1 MTPPTGRQLEI
12 TLLQER
18 SAGTFAKVY
27 LAEARGT
34 DNLSR
39 IVAVKVLK
47 EQWSESTEVLDR
59 TYDEARLLA
68 RLHHKNILRVEAL
81 TELEG
86 QPAIIM
92 EFVDGVDLK
101 QLIERLARRGERVP
115 PRTAYKIA
123 QDTAGALEAA
133 YFKVPYGRSEPL
145 QVVHRDVKPSNIMV
159 SVEGEVKVLD
169 FGTARSNYEGRLA
182 RTGALRFGSLK
193 YMSPERREGDRGDHT
208 ADVYALGLVLLELL
222 RGESLPLLPLD
233 ANEHDEALADI
244 LANLGPLGLPN
255 EQWDDSLRQTVAA
268 MCASQ
273 ASHRLNASQ
282 VVQLLRAF
290 AEQASGPSLD
300 SFAAN
305 AVGPITK
312 EIYGVEHQ
320 GPLTGTRLLVSVT
333 GVNDGPDQP
342 KSRASLVPEPPTGAP
357 RPGAS
362 LVPGANRPE
371 PQQKPPPPVE
381 ESYDDEAMPTVM
393 QGGSAVAEMRAAAA
407 EIAEQSPSWSAG
419 PSPAWQGGAAA
430 YPEAS
435 NNGGYEPDEP
445 PADDGSDDA
454 QPGKNRTLMLLGIAV
469 AVGLFLVLAV
479 GGAGLGLWWYTH
491 RDGATAGG
499 TTASTPD
506 AGATDAPTETPPA
519 AADGASY
526 KVSVKG
532 DDNAMFQWIKLSD
545 STGKQIFKGTP
556 SGEGSVPAGSYT
568 LAAKQ
573 VGREA
578 LKGTVVVS
586 GDLSLSCSADDQKQ
600 VKCTG
605 GGADLVLAP

>member
-1 MTPPTGRQLEI
+1 MNPPTGRQLEI

-47 EQWSESTEVLDR
+47 EQWSESSEILDR

-101 QLIERLARRGERVP
+101 QLIERLARRGERIP
-115 PRTAYKIA
+115 PRAAYKIA
-123 QDTAGALEAA
+123 QDAAGALEAS

-145 QVVHRDVKPSNIMV
+145 QVVHRDVKPSNIML

-208 ADVYALGLVLLELL
+208 TDVYALGLVLLEML

-233 ANEHDEALADI
+233 ANEHDEAVADI

-255 EQWDDSLRQTVAA
+255 EQWDDSLRQTIAA

-273 ASHRLNASQ
+273 PTHRLNASQ

-290 AEQASGPSLD
+290 AEQAGGPSLD

-305 AVGPITK
+305 TVAPITK
-312 EIYGVEHQ
+312 ELYGVEHQ
-320 GPLTGTRLLVSVT
+320 GPLTGTRLLVSIST
-333 GVNDGPDQP
+333 TNDGIDGP
-342 KSRASLVPEPPTGAP
+342 RGRGASLMPEPQTGAP

-362 LVPGANRPE
+362 LVPGAERVDE
-371 PQQKPPPPVE
+371 AYRAPQPVE

-393 QGGSAVAEMRAAAA
+393 QGGAAVAEMRAAAA
-407 EIAEQSPSWSAG
+407 EIAERGQAP
-419 PSPAWQGGAAA
+419 QD
-430 YPEAS
+430 
-435 NNGGYEPDEP
+435 NGGYGGYSDAAYGQPYAEAQQPYDAGDEDEA
-445 PADDGSDDA
+445 PA
-454 QPGKNRTLMLLGIAV
+454 PNRKRTLVLLAV
-469 AVGLFLVLAV
+469 AAMVGLFLVLAV
-479 GGAGLGLWWYTH
+479 AGVGVGLWWYSQ
-491 RDGATAGG
+491 RDGGELAQTGEPTPATADPSSSNVS
-499 TTASTPD
+499 TPNNPPTAS
-506 AGATDAPTETPPA
+506 GATYT
-519 AADGASY
+519 
-526 KVSVKG
+526 VSVSG
-532 DDNAMFQWIKLSD
+532 DDLFQWIKLSD
-545 STGKQIFKGTP
+545 ASGQQVFKGTP
-556 SGEGSVPAGSYT
+556 SGKGEVPAGAYT

-573 VGREA
+573 AGREA
-578 LKGTVVVS
+578 LKATVQVD
-586 GDLSLSCSADDQKQ
+586 GDLDLTCTVNDQKQ
-600 VKCTG
+600 VSCA
-605 GGADLVLAP
+605 GGAAPIVLSP